1 MKLYEQALN
10 AEDLL
15 EQPSTVSD
23 RIDDLER
30 RLIDVDTS
38 EAQER

>member
-1 MKLYEQALN
+1 LYEQALN
-10 AEDLL
+10 AEGPL
-15 EQPSTVSD
+15 EQPATVSD

-30 RLIDVDTS
+30 RLADVDTS